1 MTAGPH
7 FRGQQDEFMES
18 MTDHLFATQRTPRDV
33 LRSVF
38 GYEEFREGQE
48 AVIEHVTAGGDALVI
63 FPTGRGK
70 SLCFQIPAL
79 CRDGMALVVSP
90 LVALMDDQVRA
101 LKRRGV
107 AAECLHHNL
116 PIEEV
121 RRIREEMREGRL
133 KFLYVTPERLAME
146 SFIIELKQLKIAQLV
161 VDEVH
166 VLQLWGF
173 DFRPEYRL
181 LGQLSEHF
189 PGVPRI
195 ALTATA
201 DPHTRQDIITNLRM
215 QDATIFQESFDRPNI
230 SYEIVERDDGK
241 KQLLEFIK
249 RHKGKCGIVYCT
261 SRKRTEEYSAWLVSE
276 GLNSL
281 PYHAGLAADVRMEN
295 QNAFLEAEDM
305 IMVATVA
312 FGMGVDKPDVRFVAH
327 LDLPGSVEAYYQ
339 ETGRA
344 GRDGEPAQA
353 WMAYGMQDMIFRK
366 KMIEETETPESQKRV
381 ERARLNGLLAICEAA
396 TCRRKAILGH
406 FGEEHSG
413 HCGNC
418 DTCRNPVEVYDGTEV
433 AIVALAAIYR
443 TGERF
448 GAGHV
453 IDVLQGKTNAKT
465 SKFGHTKMPVFGQ
478 GKMLK
483 PPQWQAVFRQLIAA
497 GYVTVDHNA
506 YGAFKLSESA
516 RSVFRKEVEVR
527 LRRDRVGKIKAPIAE
542 RSGAEMLSG
551 ADAVLYELLR
561 ARRTEVSKSERIA
574 PYMVLPDATLAALA
588 VNRPENLESMLEVH
602 GIGQS
607 KLDRYG
613 QVFLDVLD
621 RHRSEAEEGL
631 PLAAGMR

>member
-1 MTAGPH
+1 MTTT
-7 FRGQQDEFMES
+7 
-18 MTDHLFATQRTPRDV
+18 TDHLFTAGNTPLEV
-33 LRSVF
+33 LRNVF
-38 GYEEFREGQE
+38 GYETFREGQE
-48 AVIEHVTAGGDALVI
+48 DVINHVVDGGDALVI

-79 CRDGMALVVSP
+79 CRDGVALVVSP
-90 LVALMDDQVRA
+90 LVALMDDQVKA

-116 PIEEV
+116 PPEEV
-121 RRIREEMREGRL
+121 RRIREEMREGKL
-133 KFLYVTPERLAME
+133 KFLYVTPERLALE
-146 SFIIELKQLKIAQLV
+146 SFIIELKEMQVSQLV
-161 VDEVH
+161 IDEVH
-166 VLQLWGF
+166 VIDLWGW
-173 DFRPEYRL
+173 DFRPEYRM

-215 QDATIFQESFDRPNI
+215 NDATVFQESFDRPNI

-241 KQLLEFIK
+241 KQLLEFIR
-249 RHKGKCGIVYCT
+249 RHRGKCGIVYCT
-261 SRKRTEEYSAWLVSE
+261 SRKRTEEYSAWLRSE
-276 GLNSL
+276 GFSSL
-281 PYHAGLAADVRMEN
+281 PYHAGLDASVRLEN
-295 QNAFLEAEDM
+295 QNSFLEATDM

-353 WMAYGMQDMIFRK
+353 WMTYGMQDMIFRK

-381 ERARLNGLLAICEAA
+381 ERARLNGLLAICESA

-453 IDVLQGKTNAKT
+453 IDVLLGKTNDKT
-465 SKFGHTKMPVFGQ
+465 KRFGHTKMPIFGQ
-478 GKMLK
+478 GKSLK
-483 PPQWQAVFRQLIAA
+483 PAQWQAVFRQLIAA
-497 GYVTVDHNA
+497 GYVNVDHNA
-506 YGAFKLSESA
+506 YGAFKLNEAA
-516 RSVFRKEVEVR
+516 RAVFRKEVEVR

-542 RSGAEMLSG
+542 RTGAEMLNG
-551 ADAVLYELLR
+551 DDAVLYEILR
-561 ARRTEVSKSERIA
+561 ARRKEIAQAERVA
-574 PYMVLPDATLAALA
+574 PFMVLPDATLAALA
-588 VNRPENLESMLEVH
+588 VNRPDELEAMLDIH
-602 GIGQS
+602 GIGPS

-613 QVFLDVLD
+613 QSFRDVLES
-621 RHRSEAEEGL
+621 HRTALDEDL
-631 PLAAGMR
+631 PAAAAM

>member
-1 MTAGPH
+1 MT
-7 FRGQQDEFMES
+7 
-18 MTDHLFATQRTPRDV
+18 TTTTHLFADDRTPSAI

-38 GYEEFREGQE
+38 GYDSFRDGQE
-48 AVIEHVTAGGDALVI
+48 EVINHLVGGNDALVI

-90 LVALMDDQVRA
+90 LVALMDDQVKA

-116 PIEEV
+116 PVEDV
-121 RRIREEMREGRL
+121 RRIRQDMRDGKL
-133 KFLYVTPERLAME
+133 KFLYVTPERLALE
-146 SFIIELKQLKIAQLV
+146 SFIIELREMTVSQIV
-161 VDEVH
+161 IDEVH
-166 VLQLWGF
+166 VIDLWGW
-173 DFRPEYRL
+173 DFRPEYRM

-215 QDATIFQESFDRPNI
+215 QGATIFQESFDRPNI

-241 KQLLEFIK
+241 KQLLEFIR
-249 RHKGKCGIVYCT
+249 RHQGKCGIVYCT
-261 SRKRTEEYSAWLVSE
+261 SRKRTEEYSSWLVSE
-276 GLNSL
+276 GFKSL
-281 PYHAGLAADVRMEN
+281 PYHAGLDADVRIQN
-295 QNAFLEAEDM
+295 QNAFLEATDM

-381 ERARLNGLLAICEAA
+381 ERARLNGLLAICESA

-433 AIVALAAIYR
+433 AIVALAAVYR

-453 IDVLQGKTNAKT
+453 IDVLTGKSNAKT
-465 SKFGHTKMPVFGQ
+465 QKFGHTKLPVFGQ

-516 RSVFRKEVEVR
+516 RAVFRKEVEVR
-527 LRRDRVGKIKAPIAE
+527 LRRDRVGKIKAPIVE
-542 RSGAEMLSG
+542 RSGSELLKG
-551 ADAVLYELLR
+551 DDAVLYELLR
-561 ARRTEVSKSERIA
+561 ARRSELARKEKVA
-574 PYMVLPDATLAALA
+574 PFMILPDATLAALA
-588 VNRPENLESMLEVH
+588 VNRPGDLEAMLGIH
-602 GIGQS
+602 GIGPS

-613 QVFLDVLD
+613 QFFLDVLD
-621 RHRSEAEEGL
+621 SHQGELEDEL
-631 PLAAGMR
+631 PVVASMR

>member
-1 MTAGPH
+1 MASST
-7 FRGQQDEFMES
+7 S
-18 MTDHLFATQRTPRDV
+18 HLFTQDDTSPAGV

-38 GYEEFREGQE
+38 GYDSFREGQE
-48 AVIEHVTAGGDALVI
+48 EVIEHVTSGGDALVI

-79 CRDGMALVVSP
+79 CRKGMALVVSP
-90 LVALMDDQVRA
+90 LVALMQDQVAA

-116 PIEEV
+116 PPEEA
-121 RRIREEMREGRL
+121 RRIREDMRSGKL

-146 SFIIELKQLKIAQLV
+146 SFILELRELPISLIS

-166 VLQLWGF
+166 VIDLWGW
-173 DFRPEYRL
+173 DFRPEYRM
-181 LGQLSEHF
+181 LGQLAEHF

-201 DPHTRQDIITNLRM
+201 DPHTKQDIITNLRM
-215 QDATIFQESFDRPNI
+215 DDATVFQGSFDRPNI

-241 KQLLEFIK
+241 KQLLEFLR
-249 RHKGKCGIVYCT
+249 RHKGTCGIVYCT
-261 SRKRTEEYSAWLVSE
+261 SRKRTEEYSSWLVSE
-276 GLNSL
+276 GFNSL
-281 PYHAGLAADVRMEN
+281 PYHAGLDADVRAEN
-295 QNAFLEAEDM
+295 QNAFLEATDM
-305 IMVATVA
+305 VMVATVA

-366 KMIEETETPESQKRV
+366 KMIEDTDTPESQKRV
-381 ERARLNGLLAICEAA
+381 ERARLNSLLAICESA

-406 FGEEHSG
+406 FGEDHSG

-453 IDVLQGKTNAKT
+453 IDVLQGKVTQKT
-465 SKFGHTKMPVFGQ
+465 SRFGHTKMPVFGQ

-483 PPQWQAVFRQLIAA
+483 PQQWQAVFRQLIAA
-497 GYVTVDHNA
+497 GYITVDHEA
-506 YGAFKLSESA
+506 YGAFKLAESA

-527 LRRDRVGKIKAPIAE
+527 LRRDRVGKIKAPVAE
-542 RSGAEMLSG
+542 RSGAEMLQG
-551 ADAVLYELLR
+551 DDADLYELLR
-561 ARRTEVSKSERIA
+561 LRRTEISKAERVA
-574 PYMVLPDATLAALA
+574 PYMVLPDATLASLA
-588 VNRPENLESMLEVH
+588 VNRPEDLDSMLGIH

-607 KLDRYG
+607 KLARYG
-613 QVFLDVLD
+613 EKFLEVLQ
-621 RHRSEAEEGL
+621 RHCGL
-631 PLAAGMR
+631 EDGLSASPVR